1 MKAKNI
7 CIVFLFLFFNLGLKK
22 KFSQSLQDLYVTS
35 NLDTIEFAELDTFQI
50 FFNLEEFKFRD
61 LDYVVKWPDL
71 SKINTDRHEINYLN
85 KKEEFSQEYSIVCY
99 DFGQIKIDSL
109 PILFSMIDK
118 YENKLDTVL
127 YFTLSF
133 FVRSQKTDGDF
144 KNIKSIK
151 EIKFSFFELL
161 QDFYYRNRV
170 FIIII
175 SIICF
180 FGLIVLIKKLR
191 KNPNVKTH
199 NKKVVNLEMYFLKK
213 LSKIK
218 NQEEEFFV
226 KKRHK
231 EFYSILSEIL
241 KEYLEKKHNMLAV
254 ESTTIDLIYIL
265 KLTTL
270 SF

>member
-1 MKAKNI
+1 M
-7 CIVFLFLFFNLGLKK
+7 
-22 KFSQSLQDLYVTS
+22 SQRVKEITK
-35 NLDTIEFAELDTFQI
+35 
-50 FFNLEEFKFRD
+50 EEFKFRD

-265 KLTTL
+265 KSKKISQNWMEDFLKVSDLVKFAKYKPNNTDHKIFL
-270 SF
+270 SSFERYLKTQKDE